1 MAQTVTLTRRWP
13 AQVEAHLQSLYDL
26 SVDTTDR
33 PRTRDEL
40 AAALASADALCPT
53 VTDRIDADLLG
64 SAEVRTRII
73 ASFGVGHEHIDLDAA
88 RARGIVVTNT
98 PGVLTDCT
106 ADLALAL
113 LLGIAR
119 RIGEGEREVRGGTW
133 AGWRPTHMMGTR
145 VTGKTLGIVGLGRI
159 GVAVARRARLGFGM
173 RVLFHNPTPPPPE
186 RIAAAGAEPCST
198 LVELLQRSDFVS
210 LHCPA
215 TADTHHLIN
224 AERLAQMPAHAYLI
238 NTARGT
244 VVDSEALATALRERR
259 IRGAGLD
266 VYEGEPEVPAG
277 LLELDNVI
285 LLPHLGSATEET
297 RTAMGMRVAENLAA
311 FFAGSEPPD
320 RLV

>member
-1 MAQTVTLTRRWP
+1 MAHNVTLTRRWP
-13 AQVEAHLQSLYDL
+13 APVEAHLESLYDL
-26 SVDTTDR
+26 STNASDR
-33 PRTRDEL
+33 PMNHDEL
-40 AAALASADALCPT
+40 AAALAASAALCPT
-53 VTDRIDADLLG
+53 VTDSIDADLLG
-64 SAEVRTRII
+64 SADVRTKII
-73 ASFGVGHEHIDLDAA
+73 ASFGVGFEHIDLDAA

-106 ADLALAL
+106 ADLTMAL

-119 RIGEGEREVRGGTW
+119 RVGEGEREVRGGSW

-173 RVLFHNPTPPPPE
+173 RVLFHNPAPPPPE
-186 RIAAAGAEPCST
+186 RIAAVGAEPCAS
-198 LVELLQRSDFVS
+198 LDELLESSDFVS

-215 TADTHHLIN
+215 SPDTHHLID
-224 AERLAQMPAHAYLI
+224 EKRLSQMQPHAYLI
-238 NTARGT
+238 NTARGP
-244 VVDSEALATALRERR
+244 VVETDALVQALRERR

-266 VYEGEPEVPAG
+266 VYEGEPAVPAA
-277 LLELDNVI
+277 LLELDNVM

-297 RTAMGMRVAENLAA
+297 RSAMGMRVAENLAA